1 MYFRTTNMTQLQPLI
16 KWYLTNKRE
25 LPWRDTQ
32 NPYYIWLS
40 EIILQQTRVEQ
51 GLPYYNKFIANY
63 PTLQKLA
70 HANDNEVMKLWQGLG
85 YYNRAAN
92 MLKTARIL
100 ANEYNGEF
108 PTTYDELITLKGI
121 GPYTAAAV
129 ASFAFN
135 EAHAVVDGNVYRVL
149 SRLFAIDEPINGA
162 KGKKIFAELAQ
173 ELLNTN
179 APATHNQAIME
190 LGAMVCKPKQ
200 ALCEHC
206 VLRIQCEAYKQNKV
220 YDFPVKEKKRKPIA
234 RYLNYFYIEDSK
246 GNTYLRQRNNDG
258 IWNNLFEFPLVESD
272 TEVSAQD
279 LLQHPKTKELL
290 NKLPNELVPM
300 FSAKHQLTHQTL
312 YAVFW
317 RVSGK
322 QIKPLANKGYV
333 QVSLNDIHNFAVP
346 RLLERF
352 LNTILP

>member
-1 MYFRTTNMTQLQPLI
+1 
-16 KWYLTNKRE
+16 
-25 LPWRDTQ
+25 
-32 NPYYIWLS
+32 
-40 EIILQQTRVEQ
+40 LQQTRVEQ

-63 PTLQKLA
+63 PTLLKLA
-70 HANDNEVMKLWQGLG
+70 HAIDNEVKKLWQGLG

-92 MLKTARIL
+92 MLKTARII
-100 ANEYNGEF
+100 ANEYHGEF
-108 PTTYDELITLKGI
+108 PKTYDELITLKGI
-121 GPYTAAAV
+121 GPYTAAAI

-258 IWNNLFEFPLVESD
+258 IWNNLFEFPLVESE

-290 NKLPNELVPM
+290 NKLPDELIPM

-322 QIKPLANKGYV
+322 QIKPLADKGYV
-333 QVSLNDIHNFAVP
+333 QVSPNDIHNFAVP

>member
-1 MYFRTTNMTQLQPLI
+1 
-16 KWYLTNKRE
+16 
-25 LPWRDTQ
+25 
-32 NPYYIWLS
+32 
-40 EIILQQTRVEQ
+40 
-51 GLPYYNKFIANY
+51 
-63 PTLQKLA
+63 
-70 HANDNEVMKLWQGLG
+70 
-85 YYNRAAN
+85 
-92 MLKTARIL
+92 MLKTARII
-100 ANEYNGEF
+100 ANEYHGEF
-108 PTTYDELITLKGI
+108 PKTYDELITLKGI
-121 GPYTAAAV
+121 GPYTAAAI

-322 QIKPLANKGYV
+322 QIKPLADKGYV
-333 QVSLNDIHNFAVP
+333 QVSPNDIHNFAVP

>member
-1 MYFRTTNMTQLQPLI
+1 MTPLQPLI
-16 KWYLTNKRE
+16 KWYLTHKRD
-25 LPWRDTQ
+25 LPWRDTH

-63 PTLQKLA
+63 PTVQKLA
-70 HANDNEVMKLWQGLG
+70 QANDNDVMKLWQGLG

-100 ANEYNGEF
+100 AHDYKGEF
-108 PTTYDELITLKGI
+108 PKTYNQLIELKGI
-121 GPYTAAAV
+121 GPYTAAAI

-149 SRLFAIDEPINGA
+149 SRLFAIDAPINGT
-162 KGKKIFAELAQ
+162 KGKKLFAELAQ
-173 ELLNTN
+173 DLLNTD

-190 LGAMVCKPKQ
+190 LGAVVCKPKQ
-200 ALCEHC
+200 ALCGQC
-206 VLRIQCEAYKQNKV
+206 VLRLQCEAYKQNKV
-220 YDFPVKEKKRKPIA
+220 YDFPVKEKKRKPVA
-234 RYLNYFYIEDSK
+234 RYLNYLYITDHK

-258 IWNNLFEFPLVESD
+258 IWNNLFEFPLVESE
-272 TEVSAQD
+272 TEITATD
-279 LLQHPKTKELL
+279 LLHHPKTKELL
-290 NKLPNELVPM
+290 NKLPDELVPM
-300 FSAKHQLTHQTL
+300 FSTKHQLTHQTL

-317 RVSGK
+317 KVSGK
-322 QIKPLANKGYV
+322 QIKPAANKGFV
-333 QVSLNDIHNFAVP
+333 QVSTADIQTFAVP

-352 LNTILP
+352 LDTILP

>member
-1 MYFRTTNMTQLQPLI
+1 MTPLQPLI
-16 KWYLTNKRE
+16 KWYLTHKRD
-25 LPWRDTQ
+25 LPWRDTH

-63 PTLQKLA
+63 PTIQKLA
-70 HANDNEVMKLWQGLG
+70 QANDNDVMKLWQGLG

-100 ANEYNGEF
+100 AHDYKGEF
-108 PTTYDELITLKGI
+108 PKTYDQLIELKGI
-121 GPYTAAAV
+121 GPYTAAAI

-149 SRLFAIDEPINGA
+149 SRLFAIDDPINGT

-173 ELLNTN
+173 DLLNTD
-179 APATHNQAIME
+179 APAIHNQAIME
-190 LGAMVCKPKQ
+190 LGAVVCKPKQ
-200 ALCEHC
+200 ALCGQC
-206 VLRIQCEAYKQNKV
+206 VLRLQCEAYKQKKV
-220 YDFPVKEKKRKPIA
+220 YDFPVKEKKRKPVA
-234 RYLNYFYIEDSK
+234 RYLNYLYITDHK

-258 IWNNLFEFPLVESD
+258 IWNNLFEFPLVESE
-272 TEVSAQD
+272 TEITAAD
-279 LLQHPKTKELL
+279 LLHHPKTKELL
-290 NKLPNELVPM
+290 NKLPDELVPM
-300 FSAKHQLTHQTL
+300 FSTKHQLTHQTL

-317 RVSGK
+317 KVSGK
-322 QIKPLANKGYV
+322 QIKPAANKGFV
-333 QVSLNDIHNFAVP
+333 QVSTADIQTFAVP

-352 LNTILP
+352 LDTILP

>member
-1 MYFRTTNMTQLQPLI
+1 MTPLQPLI
-16 KWYLTNKRE
+16 KWYLTHKRD
-25 LPWRDTQ
+25 LPWRDTH

-63 PTLQKLA
+63 PTVQKLA
-70 HANDNEVMKLWQGLG
+70 QANDNDVMKLWQGLG

-100 ANEYNGEF
+100 AHDYKGEF
-108 PTTYDELITLKGI
+108 PKTYNQLIELKGI
-121 GPYTAAAV
+121 GPYTAAAI

-149 SRLFAIDEPINGA
+149 SRLFAIDEPINGT
-162 KGKKIFAELAQ
+162 KGKKLFAELAQ
-173 ELLNTN
+173 DLLNTD

-190 LGAMVCKPKQ
+190 LGAVVCKPKQ
-200 ALCEHC
+200 ALCGQC
-206 VLRIQCEAYKQNKV
+206 VLRLQCEAYKQNKV
-220 YDFPVKEKKRKPIA
+220 YDFPVKEKKRKPVA
-234 RYLNYFYIEDSK
+234 RYLNYFYITDHK

-258 IWNNLFEFPLVESD
+258 IWNNLFEFPLVESE
-272 TEVSAQD
+272 TEITAAD
-279 LLQHPKTKELL
+279 LLHHPKTKELL
-290 NKLPNELVPM
+290 NKLPDELVPM
-300 FSAKHQLTHQTL
+300 FATKHQLTHQTL

-317 RVSGK
+317 KVSGK
-322 QIKPLANKGYV
+322 QIKPAANKGFV
-333 QVSLNDIHNFAVP
+333 QVSAADIQTFAVP

-352 LNTILP
+352 LDTILP

>member
-1 MYFRTTNMTQLQPLI
+1 MTPLQPLI
-16 KWYLTNKRE
+16 KWYLTYKRD
-25 LPWRDTQ
+25 LPWRDTH

-51 GLPYYNKFIANY
+51 GLPYYNKFITNY
-63 PTLQKLA
+63 PTVQKLA
-70 HANDNEVMKLWQGLG
+70 QANDNDVMKLWQGLG

-100 ANEYNGEF
+100 AHDYKGEF
-108 PTTYDELITLKGI
+108 PKTYDQLIELKGI
-121 GPYTAAAV
+121 GPYTAAAI

-149 SRLFAIDEPINGA
+149 SRLFAIDDPINGT

-173 ELLNTN
+173 GLLNTD

-190 LGAMVCKPKQ
+190 LGAVVCKPKQ
-200 ALCEHC
+200 ALCGQC
-206 VLRIQCEAYKQNKV
+206 VLRLQCEAYKQNKV
-220 YDFPVKEKKRKPIA
+220 YDFPVKEKKRKPVA
-234 RYLNYFYIEDSK
+234 RYLNYLYITDHK

-258 IWNNLFEFPLVESD
+258 IWNNLFEFPLVESE
-272 TEVSAQD
+272 TEITATD
-279 LLQHPKTKELL
+279 LLHHPKTKELL
-290 NKLPNELVPM
+290 NKLPDELVPM
-300 FSAKHQLTHQTL
+300 FATKHQLTHQTL

-317 RVSGK
+317 KVSGK
-322 QIKPLANKGYV
+322 QIKPAANKGFV
-333 QVSLNDIHNFAVP
+333 QVSATDIQTFAVP

-352 LNTILP
+352 LDTILP